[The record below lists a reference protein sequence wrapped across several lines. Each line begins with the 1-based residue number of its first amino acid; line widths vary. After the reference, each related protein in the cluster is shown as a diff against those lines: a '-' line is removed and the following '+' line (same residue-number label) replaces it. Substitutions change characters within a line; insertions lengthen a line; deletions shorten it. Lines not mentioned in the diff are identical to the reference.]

1 MDSQEV
7 DKLRFHRQLYQDSVI
22 YLQPGFS
29 VFCESFPIATQR
41 FLNLFPNEKQHEK
54 DKFCSVPTVSIQSR
68 GINWSRRWLVGQGG
82 GDSDWVHSRR

>member
-7 DKLRFHRQLYQDSVI
+7 GKLKFHRQLYPDSVI

-41 FLNLFPNEKQHEK
+41 FLNLFPKRE
-54 DKFCSVPTVSIQSR
+54 TA
-68 GINWSRRWLVGQGG
+68 
-82 GDSDWVHSRR
+82 